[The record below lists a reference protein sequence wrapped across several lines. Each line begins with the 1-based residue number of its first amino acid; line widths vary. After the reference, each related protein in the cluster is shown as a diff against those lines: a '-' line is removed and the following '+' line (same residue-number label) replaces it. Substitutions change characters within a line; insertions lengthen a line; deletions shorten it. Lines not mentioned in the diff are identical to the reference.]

1 MFQKIMFTV
10 FSLVVAVWALAAVN
24 INTASEAEL
33 TTLSG
38 IGEAK
43 AAAIVQYR
51 EDNGDFKTKE
61 DIKKVK
67 GIGDG
72 IFAKIEQEIEV
83 TKAKA
88 KNKQTKKSE
97 KSK

>member
-1 MFQKIMFTV
+1 MFQKMIFTV
-10 FSLVVAVWALAAVN
+10 FSFVVAVWAFAAVN
-24 INTASEAEL
+24 INTASESEL
-33 TTLSG
+33 TALSG

-51 EDNGDFKTKE
+51 KDNGDFKTKE

-67 GIGDG
+67 GIGDS

-83 TKAKA
+83 TKTKT
-88 KNKQTKKSE
+88 KKKQTKKSE
-97 KSK
+97 KTK